1 MKRFAIAA
9 AAASLVMATF
19 MAGPALA
26 ALAVGAKAPPISAKA
41 YLGGKPFQ
49 FTLASALKKGPV
61 VLYFFPGAYTGGCN
75 IEAHAFADAIDQYKA
90 SGATVI
96 GITGGFGTAD
106 RAGAPA
112 ANLDEAVRDFS
123 STHCNGKFPV
133 AVATTDVIT
142 AYDSALTQR
151 PGWSN
156 RTSYVIAPNGEI
168 VLSYANLSPEHHVD
182 ETLAAVKAWRAAHPH

>member
-1 MKRFAIAA
+1 MKRFLIAAA
-9 AAASLVMATF
+9 AAASLLA
-19 MAGPALA
+19 AGPALA
-26 ALAVGAKAPPISAKA
+26 ALAVGAKAPAISAKA
-41 YLGGKPFQ
+41 YLGGQPFQ
-49 FTLASALKKGPV
+49 FSLAGALKKGPV

-90 SGATVI
+90 AGATVI
-96 GITGGFGTAD
+96 GVTGGFGATD
-106 RAGAPA
+106 RSGGPA
-112 ANLDEAVRDFS
+112 ANLDDAVRDFS

-133 AVATTDVIT
+133 AIATPELIA

-156 RTSYVIAPNGEI
+156 RTSYVIAPNGDI